1 MLRMTLILRNS
12 FVISSNISNI
22 ISNLYGGERDA
33 TLEVMSVKCTRENS
47 CSFLELMYETSAT
60 SSYQRSKNLPD
71 ISHFASPRLVSP
83 QYISFHLISPRFIS
97 FHFISSPL
105 NSSHRPC
112 QTTNLHRMTC
122 FSGRLHLHY
131 TDSTRCAYPFQK
143 NKQANKSCNNGLL
156 NACCY
161 HHS

>member
-47 CSFLELMYETSAT
+47 CSFLESSMKRVLRHRTNAVKIYQTYHTS
-60 SSYQRSKNLPD
+60 L
-71 ISHFASPRLVSP
+71 RLASP
-83 QYISFHLISPRFIS
+83 QYISFHLISPQFIS

-156 NACCY
+156 NARCY